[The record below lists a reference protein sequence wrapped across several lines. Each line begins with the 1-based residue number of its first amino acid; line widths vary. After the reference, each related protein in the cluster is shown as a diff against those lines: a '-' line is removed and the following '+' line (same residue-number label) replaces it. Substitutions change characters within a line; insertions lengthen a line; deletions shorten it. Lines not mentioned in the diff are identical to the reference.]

1 MKRNSLSKLLRCI
14 ACALVALVIALAVAV
29 FALWHNELTTLAS
42 FQKLSDRDEA
52 HRDGAVY
59 QINFSGDYFFD
70 EFLSQGGASNDA
82 ELISFVT
89 RSITKGIIP
98 MHIKTSS
105 IACSAFTADTQSGDR
120 VFGRNYDFS
129 ATNTAIVYTNPG
141 EGRHA
146 SYSTIDLS
154 FLGLDADKDVET
166 IGQKFLTLAAPYV
179 PLDGIN
185 DAGVACGIFMS
196 YQGEGKGTP
205 TDTQTDR
212 PDITSTTLL
221 RLILDYADS
230 VEDAV
235 ALAQQYDLHDS
246 ASSCFHYMVADST
259 GRSAILEWVGTDAD
273 HDADGA
279 QRQLNVLWN
288 DTDALSDSADWQVV
302 TNFIKT
308 PGYYDGTSAERKGLD
323 RYEHLAAALRET
335 DGIVA
340 DKDAAMDLLASVGRR
355 TWNNDD
361 SNSNTVHSVVYDLT
375 DKSVLWV
382 GNEHYGEV
390 TSHAISAGRDISAAD
405 CSTRARDCVIG
416 ETLRKYFFG
425 AMSPIGQKLQIGGK
439 GFEVIGVYAGKY
451 DGKLNTDDQI
461 LVMPYTLQSTMMRVY
476 GMADRQYI
484 VKAAEKDVIA
494 ELTDE
499 LLPGFMQGRC
509 EAGNGYFSASSDSQ
523 WQEQSESSNNML
535 ALLGGGVAGISLL
548 VGGIGIMNIMLV
560 SVTERTREIGIRMA
574 IGARKRDIIGQ
585 FLVEASVVSCC
596 GGVIGIVLGC
606 FLSAVLGNLLLAKT
620 QNSYMP
626 TVEQFTVL
634 PSAGLVIGAFLF
646 SALLGIIFG
655 LYPANKA
662 SNLQPVDALRTQ

>member
-1 MKRNSLSKLLRCI
+1 MNWMQTVRMAFKSILNNKVRSILTMLGIIIGVASVIAIVASIQGTSKLQRLQYEAMGVNRI
-14 ACALVALVIALAVAV
+14 DIYGYGAKNRDWQE
-29 FALWHNELTTLAS
+29 FEDYMTND
-42 FQKLSDRDEA
+42 LSDKIA
-52 HRDGAVY
+52 AWSP
-59 QINFSGDYFFD
+59 Q
-70 EFLSQGGASNDA
+70 SQ
-82 ELISFVT
+82 
-89 RSITKGIIP
+89 
-98 MHIKTSS
+98 
-105 IACSAFTADTQSGDR
+105 
-120 VFGRNYDFS
+120 Y
-129 ATNTAIVYTNPG
+129 Y
-141 EGRHA
+141 
-146 SYSTIDLS
+146 
-154 FLGLDADKDVET
+154 
-166 IGQKFLTLAAPYV
+166 
-179 PLDGIN
+179 
-185 DAGVACGIFMS
+185 
-196 YQGEGKGTP
+196 
-205 TDTQTDR
+205 
-212 PDITSTTLL
+212 
-221 RLILDYADS
+221 
-230 VEDAV
+230 
-235 ALAQQYDLHDS
+235 
-246 ASSCFHYMVADST
+246 
-259 GRSAILEWVGTDAD
+259 
-273 HDADGA
+273 
-279 QRQLNVLWN
+279 
-288 DTDALSDSADWQVV
+288 DWQ
-302 TNFIKT
+302 N
-308 PGYYDGTSAERKGLD
+308 S
-323 RYEHLAAALRET
+323 
-335 DGIVA
+335 GIQYRA
-340 DKDAAMDLLASVGRR
+340 KRL
-355 TWNNDD
+355 NNND
-361 SNSNTVHSVVYDLT
+361 SNSGYTYMYF
-375 DKSVLWV
+375 

-405 CSTRARDCVIG
+405 CRTRARVCVIG

-451 DGKLNTDDQI
+451 DGKLNTDDQMI
-461 LVMPYTLQSTMMRVY
+461 VMPYTLQSTMMSVY
-476 GMADRQYI
+476 G
-484 VKAAEKDVIA
+484 
-494 ELTDE
+494 
-499 LLPGFMQGRC
+499 MQGRC